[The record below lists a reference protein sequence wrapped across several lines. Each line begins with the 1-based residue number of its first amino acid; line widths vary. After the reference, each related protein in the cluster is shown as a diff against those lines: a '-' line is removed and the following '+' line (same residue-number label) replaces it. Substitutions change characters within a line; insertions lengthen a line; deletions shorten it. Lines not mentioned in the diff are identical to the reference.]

1 MPVEVLLDPLK
12 DVIAGEVG
20 EYALVEVGAAASA
33 EVIHEVDV
41 HWNLP
46 NAGERFRWA
55 ETLQGQVLV
64 RKTSGRKI
72 NVQIRKY
79 FDFEN
84 SLFPLFPFSFLSY
97 NFLSKIMD

>member
-79 FDFEN
+79 LDFEN
-84 SLFPLFPFSFLSY
+84 CKKKFISSFSF
-97 NFLSKIMD
+97 FLSEL